1 MLLKI
6 VKQFLFFINFLLL
19 VYQFIIHWEVQQK
32 IRLKKSFQNYTQNSR
47 HKGLIFFTQESKH
60 DICALGGNRV
70 EQKLGYSAGVVS
82 G

>member
-32 IRLKKSFQNYTQNSR
+32 IRLKKSFQNYTQNSQ
-47 HKGLIFFTQESKH
+47 HEGLIFFTQESKH